1 MDLTEGTLEE
11 KKGRSKKMMLWFGIG
26 SLIMSFSALISAFI
40 VSSKQRRDKDWLN
53 NYELPEAFLISLVVI
68 LLSSL
73 TFVLARH
80 ALKRNNRQMTTVWLL
95 VTLILG
101 VVFVFNQFEG
111 FSQIIAAGYNFTGPT
126 SNITMSYIYLIAVV
140 HIGHVVVGLI
150 CLIVVIYNHFK
161 QKYNANNMLG
171 LELAANFWHF
181 VDLLWLVLFLF
192 LYFFSDII

>member
-1 MDLTEGTLEE
+1 
-11 KKGRSKKMMLWFGIG
+11 
-26 SLIMSFSALISAFI
+26 MSFSALISAFI

-53 NYELPEAFLISLVVI
+53 SYDLPNAFYISVAII

-73 TFVLARH
+73 TFVLAKK
-80 ALKRNNRQMTTVWLL
+80 ALKQKNRQLTTVWLL
-95 VTLILG
+95 VTLALG
-101 VVFVFNQFEG
+101 IAFVFSQLEG
-111 FSQIIAAGYNFTGPT
+111 FNQIIQTGYNFTGPT

-140 HIGHVVVGLI
+140 HILHVIAGLI
-150 CLIVVIYNHFK
+150 CILVVIYNHFK

-192 LYFFSDII
+192 LYFFRDII